1 MSTENDTG
9 MLNTCNA
16 VCWILAFAAGLFV
29 ASVCVYWAG
38 LHGLVSA
45 VIGLVVLLGAG
56 YLFPQVFCTGLDAVP
71 AEPVAPTT
79 PAATSAAPVMPEVMD
94 EIVEEVVDQREPKVK
109 PAAERRP
116 KLFGAAPDNIDD
128 LKAISGVGPALEK
141 KLNELGVYTYDQ
153 IASWKKA
160 DIEWVD
166 DQLKFRGRIE
176 RDDWVKQAKKL
187 AKG

>member
-1 MSTENDTG
+1 MSTERNSG
-9 MLNTCNA
+9 MLDSCKA

-45 VIGLVVLLGAG
+45 VIGLVALLGVGSVLPALLCSG
-56 YLFPQVFCTGLDAVP
+56 REAVA
-71 AEPVAPTT
+71 AEPAAPMA
-79 PAATSAAPVMPEVMD
+79 AATSAAPVIPETVS
-94 EIVEEVVDQREPKVK
+94 EPEETAAK
-109 PAAERRP
+109 PE
-116 KLFGAAPDNIDD
+116 LYGVAPDSIDD

-141 KLNELGVYTYDQ
+141 KLNELGVYTYEQ
-153 IASWKKA
+153 VASWSNA

-166 DQLKFRGRIE
+166 ERLQFRGRIE
-176 RDDWVKQAKKL
+176 RDDWVEQAKKL

>member
-1 MSTENDTG
+1 MSTENDTS

-16 VCWILAFAAGLFV
+16 VCWILAFAAGLFI
-29 ASVCVYWAG
+29 ASVCVYWVG

-45 VIGLVVLLGAG
+45 VIGLVALLGAG
-56 YLFPQVFCTGLDAVP
+56 YLFPQVFCTGSDAVP
-71 AEPVAPTT
+71 AEPVAPT
-79 PAATSAAPVMPEVMD
+79 PAATSAAPVMPEVVA
-94 EIVEEVVDQREPKVK
+94 EPVPEVTKSVGK
-109 PAAERRP
+109 P
-116 KLFGAAPDNIDD
+116 KLYGAAPDNIDD
-128 LKAISGVGPALEK
+128 LKVISGVGPALEK
-141 KLNELGVYTYDQ
+141 KLNDLGVYRFEQ

>member
-16 VCWILAFAAGLFV
+16 VCWILAFAAGLFI

-38 LHGLVSA
+38 LHGLVST

-56 YLFPQVFCTGLDAVP
+56 YLFPQVFCTGRDAVP
-71 AEPVAPTT
+71 AEPVAPT
-79 PAATSAAPVMPEVMD
+79 PAATSAAPVVPEAVA
-94 EIVEEVVDQREPKVK
+94 EPE
-109 PAAERRP
+109 PAAVSEDSARKP
-116 KLFGAAPDNIDD
+116 KLYGAAPDSIDD
-128 LKAISGVGPALEK
+128 LKVISGVGPALEK
-141 KLNELGVYTYDQ
+141 KLNDLGVYRYDQ

-166 DQLKFRGRIE
+166 GQLKFRGRIE

>member
-1 MSTENDTG
+1 MSTDNNAG
-9 MLNTCNA
+9 MLDTCNA

-45 VIGLVVLLGAG
+45 VIGLVALLG
-56 YLFPQVFCTGLDAVP
+56 
-71 AEPVAPTT
+71 
-79 PAATSAAPVMPEVMD
+79 PEVMD
-94 EIVEEVVDQREPKVK
+94 EIVEEVVGEPEPKVK
-109 PAAERRP
+109 PAAERKP
-116 KLFGAAPDNIDD
+116 KLYDAAPDKTDD
-128 LKAISGVGPALEK
+128 LKVISGVGPALEK
-141 KLNELGVYTYDQ
+141 KLNELGVYKYDQ

-166 DQLKFRGRIE
+166 GQLKFRGRIE

>member
-1 MSTENDTG
+1 MSTDNDTG

-45 VIGLVVLLGAG
+45 VLGLVALLGAG
-56 YLFPQVFCTGLDAVP
+56 YLFPQVFCTGREAVP
-71 AEPVAPTT
+71 AESAAPM
-79 PAATSAAPVMPEVMD
+79 PAATSAAPVVAEPEPAAESRD
-94 EIVEEVVDQREPKVK
+94 PESRDSAREPK
-109 PAAERRP
+109 
-116 KLFGAAPDNIDD
+116 LYGAAPDNIDD
-128 LKAISGVGPALEK
+128 LKVISGVGPALEK
-141 KLNELGVYTYDQ
+141 KLNELGVYRYEQ
-153 IASWKKA
+153 VASWTKA

-166 DQLKFRGRIE
+166 ERLKFRGRIE
-176 RDDWVKQAKKL
+176 RDDWVKQARKL

>member
-1 MSTENDTG
+1 MNTDNNTG
-9 MLNTCNA
+9 MLDTCNA

-45 VIGLVVLLGAG
+45 VIGLVALLGAG
-56 YLFPQVFCTGLDAVP
+56 YLFPQVFCTGRDAVP
-71 AEPVAPTT
+71 AEPVAPT
-79 PAATSAAPVMPEVMD
+79 PAATSAAPVMPEVLD
-94 EIVEEVVDQREPKVK
+94 EIVEEVVDEPEPKVK
-109 PAAERRP
+109 TAAERKP
-116 KLFGAAPDNIDD
+116 KLYDAAPDKTDD
-128 LKAISGVGPALEK
+128 LKVISGVGPALEK
-141 KLNELGVYTYDQ
+141 KLNELGVYKYDQ
-153 IASWKKA
+153 IAAWKKA

-166 DQLKFRGRIE
+166 GQLKFRGRIE